1 MVIGLQYYP
10 PGAGGRVWLSLNYS
24 QLKST
29 NIVALTPENSRGG
42 VFYWQ
47 QYVDANVY
55 AALTPAVQ
63 MGVSYQYTQQYFGDR
78 PFAGEPG
85 GGDHPSSH
93 NHRAELGFRFFF

>member
-1 MVIGLQYYP
+1 MS
-10 PGAGGRVWLSLNYS
+10 ANYS

-29 NIVALTPENSRGG
+29 NIVSLTPENNRGG

-47 QYVDANVY
+47 QYFDANAY

-63 MGVSYQYTQQYFGDR
+63 LGLSYQYAQQYFGDR
-78 PFAGEPG
+78 PFQGEPG
-85 GGDHPSSH
+85 GGAHPSSH